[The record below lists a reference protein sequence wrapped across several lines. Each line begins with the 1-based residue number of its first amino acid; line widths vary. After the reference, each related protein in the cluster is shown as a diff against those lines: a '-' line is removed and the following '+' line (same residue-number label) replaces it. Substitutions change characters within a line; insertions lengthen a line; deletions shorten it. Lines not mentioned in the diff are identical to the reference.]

1 MYRVLTLDN
10 ESNPSLADPD
20 GSQVTD
26 RRKQRTVSIPA
37 YFASPVRQ

>member
-26 RRKQRTVSIPA
+26 QRETVSIPA